1 VTKKEIDK
9 KWPIVNV
16 GDDFQRLKPIHRTC
30 FIFYPLAY
38 TALPTHADPHVQRLI
53 GTTTSQH
60 QDARICTIMSDHS
73 SFVLSV
79 LSHMCFV
86 DLRSQE
92 YTQESTRQP
101 EDH

>member
-1 VTKKEIDK
+1 MAH
-9 KWPIVNV
+9 VNV

-38 TALPTHADPHVQRLI
+38 TAPPTQADPHVQRLI

-60 QDARICTIMSDHS
+60 QDARICTIMRNHS
-73 SFVLSV
+73 RVSFVSV
-79 LSHMCFV
+79 SSHMCFV
-86 DLRSQE
+86 DFRSQE

-101 EDH
+101 EDHIH